1 MKWKATRDEAAN
13 ETGEEETIS
22 TTQTDFLAFSSLL
35 LGYFET
41 YPSKHSCIHSY
52 FIPPPSPSALT
63 LFFDQR
69 RGVGSQQE
77 GSLPAKKEKEGQ
89 RAAAVL
95 YTLPYIHCCT
105 SSFSQVEKR
114 RGEEIEKRWNK
125 IYEWYANDRLKNT
138 CEAHNFPQT
147 TRLLNE
153 ISTQFRE
160 LGFRP
165 CKARQHNHTKR
176 VSFYFFPKRTEKLTF
191 PFFFF
196 FTQT

>member
-1 MKWKATRDEAAN
+1 MKWKATRDEAAD

-89 RAAAVL
+89 PAAAVL
-95 YTLPYIHCCT
+95 YTPPYTLLHFQA
-105 SSFSQVEKR
+105 SVKWERRREEMKGGVE
-114 RGEEIEKRWNK
+114 
-125 IYEWYANDRLKNT
+125 
-138 CEAHNFPQT
+138 
-147 TRLLNE
+147 
-153 ISTQFRE
+153 
-160 LGFRP
+160 
-165 CKARQHNHTKR
+165 
-176 VSFYFFPKRTEKLTF
+176 
-191 PFFFF
+191 
-196 FTQT
+196 